1 MINENDDNDFKCGFV
16 AVAGRPNVGKSTL
29 INEIVGQEL
38 CIVTA
43 KAQTTRN
50 RITAIHT
57 LPHSQIIFVDTPG
70 IHEARS
76 PLNRAMVETAV
87 RSVEQSD
94 LVLFITTPVAAI
106 PDEDELILDLIRSNS
121 APVILAINKIDTV
134 ESSALQSIIDAYS
147 YEYDFHAVIP
157 ISAIN
162 GSGVS
167 ELEQT
172 LVKLLPNSPPL
183 YPVDDV
189 SDLPLRFFIA
199 EIVREMVTN
208 MTGEEIPYKCAV
220 VVESFKERDHS
231 VLIQANIHTERQ
243 TQKKILIGKGGSMIK
258 KIGTASREKIEEFLG
273 RSVRLELFVKVSPK
287 WSKNISQLKEFGYL
301 VD

>member
-1 MINENDDNDFKCGFV
+1 M
-16 AVAGRPNVGKSTL
+16 
-29 INEIVGQEL
+29 
-38 CIVTA
+38 
-43 KAQTTRN
+43 
-50 RITAIHT
+50 
-57 LPHSQIIFVDTPG
+57 
-70 IHEARS
+70 
-76 PLNRAMVETAV
+76 
-87 RSVEQSD
+87 
-94 LVLFITTPVAAI
+94 
-106 PDEDELILDLIRSNS
+106 
-121 APVILAINKIDTV
+121 ILAINKIDTV

-273 RSVRLELFVKVSPK
+273 RPVRLELFVKVSPK

-301 VD
+301 AD